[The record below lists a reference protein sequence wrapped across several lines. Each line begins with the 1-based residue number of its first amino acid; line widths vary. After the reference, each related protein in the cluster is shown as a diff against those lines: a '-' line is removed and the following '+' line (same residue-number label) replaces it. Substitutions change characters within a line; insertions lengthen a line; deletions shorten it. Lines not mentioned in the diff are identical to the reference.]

1 MAADY
6 LRLVSILRYGAL
18 VALGTAALAGCSA
31 VTDNPSNQNPS
42 VTLVTPTIT
51 MATPSVTT
59 KLPPSSKSTEPPMP
73 TKLSA
78 DFGDAPDGNPAG
90 YANTR
95 IIGRFPTRLKTRSSN
110 KPGAHIYTPG
120 ADRLGPSVTTEPSAD
135 DSANPDTAPNLV
147 NSDSAD
153 NGVRGLTLTLDGI
166 PASAVIDLT
175 VSLDP
180 SAPVGDRFV
189 NILIDMNLDGR
200 WGPSAGVAPEWAI
213 RNFPVKVDPGATKQ
227 IQTDKFP
234 IGSATQLPD
243 GAWMRVLLTRSR
255 IEGNQWDGGGRWP
268 FGEVE
273 DYRIVLPRLSGN
285 TDSQEPMPLVA
296 TICPSVITVPSD
308 VLVARATCGLINL
321 GGDGL
326 SRLSLIRAS
335 GKMRITPER
344 TENILLRGGSTREIP
359 LAIVSHQRAT
369 EWRYRSGQRIPSKIT
384 KGTVVIG
391 LQPVDHVLTV
401 TPAAA
406 DQPMFRGDAS
416 NDYFSIS
423 EAHVVKGFPF
433 GDIRRIA
440 SGNAT
445 LTTTHLEALRSS
457 SFAVVPTNPIDRS
470 ERYAAFLVDLDD
482 PIPLDNQQLGIQ
494 ISVAIQA
501 NSDPTDNWT
510 ARVAEFDIFQNTDTW
525 FEIHY
530 RPNTNPSWR
539 LQKRT
544 SATPLTVM
552 PTGALAFI
560 SKNHVLLLVPAI
572 EIKRPITDLQYRA
585 TTFIHESGDPLGNT
599 GPSMTDVSPELDQS
613 LATFA
618 TAPPAAG

>member
-1 MAADY
+1 MTADY
-6 LRLVSILRYGAL
+6 LRVSSIVRYGTL
-18 VALGTAALAGCSA
+18 VAISMLVIAGCDVA
-31 VTDNPSNQNPS
+31 DHPDNHTPLVKLIPSPS
-42 VTLVTPTIT
+42 TTGTSSVPAE
-51 MATPSVTT
+51 ATPLSTST
-59 KLPPSSKSTEPPMP
+59 KSPTP
-73 TKLSA
+73 TKLNA

-95 IIGRFPTRLKTRSSN
+95 IIGRFPTRLKTRSSD

-120 ADRLGPSVTTEPSAD
+120 ADRLGLSVTAEASVD
-135 DSANPDTAPNLV
+135 DSTNPGTAPNLV
-147 NSDSAD
+147 NAD
-153 NGVRGLTLTLDGI
+153 AADDGVRGLTLKLDGT
-166 PASAVIDLT
+166 PASAVVDLT

-180 SAPVGDRFV
+180 SAPVGDRFI
-189 NILIDMNLDGR
+189 NILIDMNMDGR
-200 WGPSAGVAPEWAI
+200 WGPSAGVSPEWAI
-213 RNFPVKVDPGATKQ
+213 RNFPVRVDPGTTTQ
-227 IQTDKFP
+227 IQTDQFP

-255 IEGNQWDGGGRWP
+255 IEGTQWDGGGRWP

-273 DYRIVLPRLSGN
+273 DYRIELPRMNGN
-285 TDSQEPMPLVA
+285 PDSQEPMPLIA
-296 TICPSVITVPSD
+296 TICPSTITVPPD

-326 SRLSLIRAS
+326 SKLSLIHGS
-335 GKMRITPER
+335 GKMQISPAQ
-344 TENILLRGGSTREIP
+344 TENVLLRGGSTREIP
-359 LAIVSHQRAT
+359 LAIVSNQRAA
-369 EWRYRSGQRIPSKIT
+369 EWKYRSGERITSKIT

-416 NDYFSIS
+416 EDYFSIS
-423 EAHVVKGFPF
+423 EAHIVKGFAF

-440 SGNAT
+440 SGHAT
-445 LTTTHLEALRSS
+445 LTTAHLAALRSS
-457 SFAVVPTNPIDRS
+457 SFAVAPTNPIDQS
-470 ERYAAFLVDLDD
+470 ERYAAFLVDFGN

-510 ARVAEFDIFQNTDTW
+510 AKVGQFDIFENTDTW

-530 RPNTNPSWR
+530 RPGMNPSWR

-544 SATPLTVM
+544 SAA
-552 PTGALAFI
+552 PTREMSTSALALI
-560 SKNHVLLLVPAI
+560 NENRVLLLVPTI
-572 EIKRPITDLQYRA
+572 EIKRPITELQYRA
-585 TTFIHESGDPLGNT
+585 TTFIHKSGDPLGKI

-618 TAPPAAG
+618 SAPPAAG

>member
-1 MAADY
+1 M
-6 LRLVSILRYGAL
+6 RYSTL
-18 VALGTAALAGCSA
+18 VALSTVAIAGCG
-31 VTDNPSNQNPS
+31 VTDSPNNQNPS
-42 VTLVTPTIT
+42 VRVVTPPVTT
-51 MATPSVTT
+51 ATPSVPIEV
-59 KLPPSSKSTEPPMP
+59 PPPNKSTEPPTP

-95 IIGRFPTRLKTRSSN
+95 IIGRFPTRLKTRSSD

-120 ADRLGPSVTTEPSAD
+120 ADRLGPSVTTEASAD
-135 DSANPDTAPNLV
+135 DSTNPDAAPNLV
-147 NSDSAD
+147 NSDAAD
-153 NGVRGLTLTLDGI
+153 NGLRGLTLTLDGT
-166 PASAVIDLT
+166 PPSAVVDLT

-200 WGPSAGVAPEWAI
+200 WGPSDGFAPEWAI
-213 RNFPVKVDPGATKQ
+213 RNFPVRVDPGTTTR

-255 IEGNQWDGGGRWP
+255 IEGVRWDGGGRWP

-273 DYRIVLPRLSGN
+273 DYRIELPRLSGN
-285 TDSQEPMPLVA
+285 ADAQEPMPLVA
-296 TICPSVITVPSD
+296 TICPSTITVPSD

-326 SRLSLIRAS
+326 SKLSLIRSS
-335 GKMRITPER
+335 GKMRITPDQ

-359 LAIVSHQRAT
+359 LAIVSNQRAT
-369 EWRYRSGQRIPSKIT
+369 EWRYRSGDRIPSRIT

-391 LQPVDHVLTV
+391 LEPVDQVLTV

-416 NDYFSIS
+416 EDYFSIS
-423 EAHVVKGFPF
+423 EAHVVKGFAF

-445 LTTTHLEALRSS
+445 LTTAHLAALRSS
-457 SFAVVPTNPIDRS
+457 SFAVAPTNPVDRS
-470 ERYAAFLVDLDD
+470 ERYAAFLIDFGN
-482 PIPLDNQQLGIQ
+482 PIPLDNQKLGIQ

-510 ARVAEFDIFQNTDTW
+510 ARVAEFDIFENTDTW

-530 RPNTNPSWR
+530 RPTANPSWH

-544 SATPLTVM
+544 SAAPATVM
-552 PTGALAFI
+552 PTGALALI
-560 SKNHVLLLVPAI
+560 NKSHVLLLVPAI
-572 EIKRPITDLQYRA
+572 EIKRPIADLQYRA
-585 TTFIHESGDPLGNT
+585 TTFIHESGDPLGT
-599 GPSMTDVSPELDQS
+599 IGPSMTDVSPELHQS

>member
-1 MAADY
+1 M
-6 LRLVSILRYGAL
+6 RYSTL
-18 VALGTAALAGCSA
+18 VALSTVAIAGCG
-31 VTDNPSNQNPS
+31 VTDSPNNQNPS
-42 VTLVTPTIT
+42 VRVVTPPVTTAI
-51 MATPSVTT
+51 PSVPIEVT
-59 KLPPSSKSTEPPMP
+59 PPNKSTEPPTP

-95 IIGRFPTRLKTRSSN
+95 IIGRFPTRLKTRSSD

-120 ADRLGPSVTTEPSAD
+120 ADRLGPSVTAEASAD
-135 DSANPDTAPNLV
+135 DSNNPDAAPNLV
-147 NSDSAD
+147 NSDAAD
-153 NGVRGLTLTLDGI
+153 NGLRGLTLTLDGT
-166 PASAVIDLT
+166 PPSAVVDLT

-200 WGPSAGVAPEWAI
+200 WGPSDGVAPEWAI
-213 RNFPVKVDPGATKQ
+213 RNFPVRVDPGTTAR

-255 IEGNQWDGGGRWP
+255 IEGVRWDGGGRWP

-273 DYRIVLPRLSGN
+273 DYRIELPRLSGN
-285 TDSQEPMPLVA
+285 ADAQEPMPLVA
-296 TICPSVITVPSD
+296 TICPSTITVPSD

-321 GGDGL
+321 VGDGL
-326 SRLSLIRAS
+326 SKLSLIRDS
-335 GKMRITPER
+335 GKMRITPDQ
-344 TENILLRGGSTREIP
+344 TENALLRGGSTREIP
-359 LAIVSHQRAT
+359 LAIVNNQRAT
-369 EWRYRSGQRIPSKIT
+369 EWRYRSGERIPSRIT

-391 LQPVDHVLTV
+391 LEPVDKVLTV

-406 DQPMFRGDAS
+406 DQPMFHGDAS
-416 NDYFSIS
+416 EDYFSIS
-423 EAHVVKGFPF
+423 EAHVVKGFAF

-445 LTTTHLEALRSS
+445 LTTAHLAALRSS
-457 SFAVVPTNPIDRS
+457 SFAVAPTNPIDRS
-470 ERYAAFLVDLDD
+470 ERYAAFLIDLGN

-501 NSDPTDNWT
+501 NSDPIDNWT
-510 ARVAEFDIFQNTDTW
+510 ARVAEFDIFENTDTW

-530 RPNTNPSWR
+530 RPNANPSWR

-544 SATPLTVM
+544 SVAPTTVM
-552 PTGALAFI
+552 PTGALALI
-560 SKNHVLLLVPAI
+560 NKNHVLLLVPAI

-585 TTFIHESGDPLGNT
+585 TTFIHESGDPLGII
-599 GPSMTDVSPELDQS
+599 GPSMADVSPELHQS